1 MINFSMIP
9 PTNDLT
15 MASFFENEIEN
26 RNSNPKP
33 LTKNDIGYGTP
44 IPGSKTEARGKL
56 AHQRVS
62 REIWELCCIIE
73 EHGITRKK
81 KIPKKKKNVEAQ
93 NEHNHDETEVEEEF
107 TTTSKIDFGTLFK
120 IYTYISDKL
129 LGMLLRARKYGLVDF
144 EGECLFQRQDD
155 DVIITL
161 LCPASKVKKMLDDHG
176 GTFTWGKCM

>member
-1 MINFSMIP
+1 
-9 PTNDLT
+9 
-15 MASFFENEIEN
+15 MASKWTIPNTN
-26 RNSNPKP
+26 TTPKP
-33 LTKNDIGYGTP
+33 LTKHDQGYGTP

-56 AHQRVS
+56 AHRRVS

-81 KIPKKKKNVEAQ
+81 KLAKKNKDVDSL
-93 NEHNHDETEVEEEF
+93 NDDVNDDNKEEEF
-107 TTTSKIDFGTLFK
+107 TTTSKINFGTLFR

-129 LGMLLRARKYGLVDF
+129 VGMLLRARKYGLVHF

-161 LCPASKVKKMLDDHG
+161 LYPASKVKKMLDDHG

>member
-1 MINFSMIP
+1 
-9 PTNDLT
+9 
-15 MASFFENEIEN
+15 MASFFENQIES

-81 KIPKKKKNVEAQ
+81 KVPKKKKNVDAQ
-93 NEHNHDETEVEEEF
+93 GLTGALLKLQSLSTNKYPEPSNKSDEN
-107 TTTSKIDFGTLFK
+107 TSDN
-120 IYTYISDKL
+120 
-129 LGMLLRARKYGLVDF
+129 
-144 EGECLFQRQDD
+144 
-155 DVIITL
+155 
-161 LCPASKVKKMLDDHG
+161 
-176 GTFTWGKCM
+176 

>member
-1 MINFSMIP
+1 MNIQQDHPQKM
-9 PTNDLT
+9 T
-15 MASFFENEIEN
+15 MASKWAFEN

-44 IPGSKTEARGKL
+44 IPGSQTEARGKL

-81 KIPKKKKNVEAQ
+81 KIPKKKKKVDDQ
-93 NEHNHDETEVEEEF
+93 NERDHDETEEEEEF

>member
-1 MINFSMIP
+1 
-9 PTNDLT
+9 
-15 MASFFENEIEN
+15 MASFFENQIES

-81 KIPKKKKNVEAQ
+81 KIPKKMKNIDAE
-93 NEHNHDETEVEEEF
+93 NE
-107 TTTSKIDFGTLFK
+107 
-120 IYTYISDKL
+120 
-129 LGMLLRARKYGLVDF
+129 R
-144 EGECLFQRQDD
+144 
-155 DVIITL
+155 
-161 LCPASKVKKMLDDHG
+161 DH
-176 GTFTWGKCM
+176 KEK